1 MDGGT
6 PAEAVGGSQTA
17 TGTGCECDNRVLGRC
32 FSMQAV
38 SSSALAD
45 LIARAERADP
55 ALDAALAALAP
66 SVGGNVAPL
75 RAAMVPLA
83 QALTALVQANA
94 DIGLVADELRRYQKF
109 AAPGK
114 PSLQIVQ
121 LRKQQ
126 ATVKQA
132 ALIARQNFAQA
143 THAFLRDGGLTAPA
157 RRLPTDF
164 ATAWLGKVAATVAAE

>member
-1 MDGGT
+1 
-6 PAEAVGGSQTA
+6 
-17 TGTGCECDNRVLGRC
+17 
-32 FSMQAV
+32 MQAV

-55 ALDAALAALAP
+55 ALDAALTALAP
-66 SVGGNVAPL
+66 SSVGGNVAPL

-164 ATAWLGKVAATVAAE
+164 ATAWLGKVAATVAAG

>member
-1 MDGGT
+1 
-6 PAEAVGGSQTA
+6 
-17 TGTGCECDNRVLGRC
+17 
-32 FSMQAV
+32 MQAV

-45 LIARAERADP
+45 VIARAERADP
-55 ALDAALAALAP
+55 ALDAALTALVP

-75 RAAMVPLA
+75 REALLPLALA
-83 QALTALVQANA
+83 QAALDKANT
-94 DIGLVADELRRYQKF
+94 DISLVADELRRYQKF

-132 ALIARQNFAQA
+132 ALLARQNFAQA
-143 THAFLRDGGLTAPA
+143 THAFLRDGGMTAPA

-164 ATAWLGKVAATVAAE
+164 ASAWLGKVAAAVAA